1 MGKINLTRPDGSI
14 VTVDEESKDA
24 LKKLGYKE
32 TTDKEVSTDLAAKA
46 DKSYYTSPIEKLKTA
61 GEGALSGLSLGTLDP
76 LITSDESRARARYN
90 PGTRIGSE
98 IVGAVVPDILSGGT
112 TAGESAAEIGG
123 KIAAREVL
131 GLTPAGLA
139 ARAGRAVEESKAIAG
154 LGKATRV
161 GAGAAV
167 EGALGGAGAAITNAQ
182 LNNDPLTVESVL
194 AGAGMGS
201 LVGFGAGAIGSKL
214 ESGVTKAFSKEEP
227 AIVGSLSRTEEDAMD
242 KFYSSLPKEKT
253 VKNIPEWEKAI
264 PNEPLPIERS
274 LQKADISEFQ
284 QLESFGSVKAGLGE
298 HLDGINEAVKD
309 VDAKLAQA
317 SQMYG
322 KVDNA
327 AKELMGKVAKNKAIV
342 DIDSEYSDLRRALK
356 AKNVEDVE
364 DALDNYLA
372 KIEDQLGGTTG
383 KELDPAIRASIA
395 NPLEEYKKL
404 ADNVRELVSL
414 KEAAGVLKDFPDK
427 IDDFRRLKASKA
439 EKLFA
444 ALDVLDKNPETA
456 SMHTYFDKTLEDMG
470 LSVSGSTGTKA
481 RAIWE
486 SNKMPGF
493 FRNQEKE
500 IERASFNL
508 NKLGQQDSVVSKNE
522 LRGREAKDYPKIPE
536 IKNQANELILKMNP
550 EKTGTPE
557 LRLTEDEVNQIL
569 FKKEEAIANQ
579 QLYEA
584 RKKKGT
590 SRFLKRVADSA
601 GARFS
606 AKAARQVGG
615 GVIGSALAFEAG
627 GSLTDMLFSG
637 LIGSTIAG
645 NRESVTSRIAQAAR
659 KVTSATLQKGAA
671 RIGTLAVRI
680 DGTLDNSKKSN
691 TEMAMDRIEEVNQL
705 AINPRDHA
713 FQAVEDISM
722 EHPDFAKAVIDT
734 FENSVRA
741 LKSFIPKDPGLAF
754 SHGKSLHRP
763 DAIQQIQLGKALEVF
778 HDPIGVMEKV
788 STNLSSADVLTINM
802 LQTIHPTL
810 YSEFQ
815 GRVLEEVQPKL
826 PTATYDELS
835 YYSIIT
841 GVPFHSSFTPRSM
854 AQTAAIYQAEIQQQA
869 EKKQQGSTPTNRG
882 GRPAHTEQPTPS
894 QGLFMHSL
902 GGTI

>member
-32 TTDKEVSTDLAAKA
+32 TTDKEISTDLAAKA

-90 PGTRIGSE
+90 PGTRIASE
-98 IVGAVVPDILSGGT
+98 IVGAAVAAILSGGT

-317 SQMYG
+317 SQAYGQADNLLRSSAEHLGIPKDVIKDLRGAIKSRSMEDIDNIFSKLEENAAMFDG
-322 KVDNA
+322 KVITA
-327 AKELMGKVAKNKAIV
+327 EQRSALYSS
-342 DIDSEYSDLRRALK
+342 IDK
-356 AKNVEDVE
+356 
-364 DALDNYLA
+364 
-372 KIEDQLGGTTG
+372 
-383 KELDPAIRASIA
+383 
-395 NPLEEYKKL
+395 YKKL
-404 ADNVRELVSL
+404 EANVKELVSL

-606 AKAARQVGG
+606 AKAARKVGG